1 MPAFLGKRKKCKDS
15 KIATEMGECLTQYIR
30 ESEREREREKRRNSN
45 NNGVLKKQA

>member
-30 ESEREREREKRRNSN
+30 KREREK
-45 NNGVLKKQA
+45 KMQAKQ